1 MKITKIGHSCFI
13 AEPKQGVR
21 VMTDPGAFSPLAI
34 EVKNISAILITHQFK
49 KLELGK
55 EYEF

>member
-1 MKITKIGHSCFI
+1 MKITKIG
-13 AEPKQGVR
+13 